1 MEDGSRDR
9 SPRQSGDDRFPTRA
23 GRSDTRR
30 ADRADAR
37 HGGEPDTQPGDESDS
52 RHGSGSDRRH
62 GKGSDTQHE
71 YGPDPRHSDGPE
83 AGEGGFETRSVHAGA
98 TPDPATGARA
108 TPIYQTTS
116 YAFESA
122 ENAAERYALERDD
135 HVYSR
140 ISNPT
145 VETLEERLASLE
157 GGTGAVAT
165 ASGMAALDSLVLLL
179 AKPGENVVCSTDTYG
194 GTTAYFSKTASR
206 RGIETRFVPT
216 LEYEEYDAAIDEETA
231 FVHVETIGNP
241 SLVTPDF
248 ERLADLAGENGVPLV
263 VDNTFATPALC
274 RPLDHGADVVWEST
288 TKWLHGAGT
297 TVGGVVVDGGTF
309 PWAEEGYE
317 EIGGSSPAYPDVDF
331 SEDFADAPLAAALR
345 YRSVRSLGNGQS
357 PFDAFQTLQ
366 GVESLSLRMEKHC
379 ANASAVATYL
389 DGHEAVS
396 WVAYPGLDS
405 HPTHENAR
413 RYLEDYG
420 GMIAFGLEGFD
431 GSGANPSSRETGSRA
446 GYEAGR
452 RFCESVELASFL
464 ANVGDAKTLV
474 IHPASTTHGQL
485 TPEEREAAGVTEDL
499 VRLSVGLED
508 PEDVIA
514 DVKTAIRSATQDE
527 TEESTRGKSETDE
540 STRGKSE
547 TTNARPV
554 ESEASARTGPEV
566 EP

>member
-9 SPRQSGDDRFPTRA
+9 SPREPGDDGPPTRA
-23 GRSDTRR
+23 GRFDTRR
-30 ADRADAR
+30 AGRSDAR
-37 HGGEPDTQPGDESDS
+37 HGGEPDPRRGEGTDS
-52 RHGSGSDRRH
+52 RNRCGPDTRH
-62 GKGSDTQHE
+62 GRET
-71 YGPDPRHSDGPE
+71 
-83 AGEGGFETRSVHAGA
+83 GENGFETRSVHAGA
-98 TPDPATGARA
+98 SPDPATGARA

-116 YAFESA
+116 YAFKSA

-165 ASGMAALDSLVLLL
+165 ASGMAALDSLVFLL

-216 LEYEEYDAAIDEETA
+216 LEYEEYDAAIDEKTA

-288 TKWLHGAGT
+288 THWLHGAGT
-297 TVGGVVVDGGTF
+297 TVGGVVVDGGEF
-309 PWAEEGYE
+309 PWSEEGYE
-317 EIGGSSPAYPDVDF
+317 EIGGPSPAYHDVDF

-379 ANASAVATYL
+379 ANASAVASYL

-405 HPTHENAR
+405 HPTHANAR
-413 RYLEDYG
+413 RYLNDYG

-485 TPEEREAAGVTEDL
+485 TPDEREAAGVTEDL
-499 VRLSVGLED
+499 IRLSVGLED

-514 DVKTAIRSATQDE
+514 DVETAIRSATRDE
-527 TEESTRGKSETDE
+527 TEKTTRVGDGTEESTRGESEAEE
-540 STRGKSE
+540 STRGESE
-547 TTNARPV
+547 TTNARQA
-554 ESEASARTGPEV
+554 ESGASVRTGPEV